1 MSILQAGE
9 GEPLVLEMMYVTYI
23 PYVTMILNIPVTLGE
38 KGHVW
43 SLMSSLQRVKGV
55 ALDKFLPS
63 LTLNVSILKMEM
75 IKPTFELMSIIKSY
89 YRCE

>member
-1 MSILQAGE
+1 MFLFQARE
-9 GEPLVLEMMYVTYI
+9 GEPQVLEMMYVTYM

-38 KGHVW
+38 KGLVW
-43 SLMSSLQRVKGV
+43 SLMSSLQHVKGV
-55 ALDKFLPS
+55 ASDKFLAS

-75 IKPTFELMSIIKSY
+75 TKPTLELMRVIKSY